1 MSHNQI
7 GTVNGDG
14 TFNPYGSTVGDT
26 VSANNV
32 TYDNTSSGLTATN
45 PQDAIDEVYGRIAK
59 HDISSTNYYHLELD
73 TPYTVPSDGYF
84 VVRCNTASTSYI
96 MGKISGVTVITLI
109 SDIQTTAVAYPNSAV
124 FVKAGATI
132 SVSGSTGSDG
142 VFYPLV

>member
-14 TFNPYGSTVGDT
+14 TFNPYGSTIGDT
-26 VSANNV
+26 VSADNV
-32 TYDNTSSGLTATN
+32 TYDNTSSGLTATDV
-45 PQDAIDEVYGRIAK
+45 QDAIDEVNGRIAK

-73 TPYTVPSDGYF
+73 TPYIVPSDGYF
-84 VVRCNTASTSYI
+84 VVRCSNAPTSYAI
-96 MGKISGVTVITLI
+96 GNISGVTVVSIV
-109 SDIQTTAVAYPNSAV
+109 SDMQTTATTYPNSAV
-124 FVKAGATI
+124 FVKKGATI